1 MSILIWIGPNRTLN
15 PIIEYLVFICVFFGY
30 FVSFSSGSFVS
41 ELGKFN
47 ADKIKYDGLPEVVA
61 NLAGN

>member
-1 MSILIWIGPNRTLN
+1 MLN

-30 FVSFSSGSFVS
+30 WVSFSSGSFVS
-41 ELGKFN
+41 ELEKFN

>member
-15 PIIEYLVFICVFFGY
+15 PIKEYLVFICVFFGC
-30 FVSFSSGSFVS
+30 FVTFSGSSFVY
-41 ELGKFN
+41 ELEKFI
-47 ADKIKYDGLPEVVA
+47 ADKIKYDGLPEIVA